1 MKIKKFLWTTF
12 QFYDIIYIDDRKGVK
27 NMESL
32 IANFMRSD
40 IDWFET
46 LRQAPYNLHII
57 RNGKYVKFSRTQE
70 SDYNIPLVEE
80 ASDMVID
87 INTLRPVCWGYS
99 DPMWDLF
106 DVQLVWYDRGQWFFT
121 NHNFITKGKCI
132 INNTILNNK
141 YNHLFLI
148 GKDEDGTDKILS
160 MERRDK
166 KTGEVL
172 KIPEETLERYF

>member
-1 MKIKKFLWTTF
+1 
-12 QFYDIIYIDDRKGVK
+12 
-27 NMESL
+27 
-32 IANFMRSD
+32 
-40 IDWFET
+40 
-46 LRQAPYNLHII
+46 
-57 RNGKYVKFSRTQE
+57 
-70 SDYNIPLVEE
+70 
-80 ASDMVID
+80 
-87 INTLRPVCWGYS
+87 
-99 DPMWDLF
+99 MWDLF